1 MSETF
6 FPEMVI
12 TIKESKNER
21 IPPVSP
27 SLTYP
32 TDVGPKKFWL
42 VDSWTEILAL
52 GKFSLSK

>member
-1 MSETF
+1 MSENF

-12 TIKESKNER
+12 MIKESKNER
-21 IPPVSP
+21 TPVSP

-32 TDVGPKKFWL
+32 TDAGPKKFWL